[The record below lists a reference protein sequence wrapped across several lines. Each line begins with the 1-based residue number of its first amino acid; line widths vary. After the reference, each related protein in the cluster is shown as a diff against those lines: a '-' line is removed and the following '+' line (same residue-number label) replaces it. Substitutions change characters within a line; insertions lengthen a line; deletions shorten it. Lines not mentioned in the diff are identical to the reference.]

1 VSLVEI
7 DLIRGGQRV
16 VAVDLEKVKQP
27 MEFFHV
33 VCVARQWPQMMRREV
48 YPCPL
53 REPLPTIRVP
63 LRANDPDVPLALH
76 PLIDQSY
83 RSGRYWLTD
92 FRRPLDPPLP
102 PEDAAWVEER
112 LRAAGLVTS

>member
-1 VSLVEI
+1 
-7 DLIRGGQRV
+7 
-16 VAVDLEKVKQP
+16 
-27 MEFFHV
+27 
-33 VCVARQWPQMMRREV
+33 
-48 YPCPL
+48 
-53 REPLPTIRVP
+53 LPTIRVP
-63 LRANDPDVPLALH
+63 LRANDPDVPLALQ
-76 PLIDQSY
+76 PLIDQCY